1 MLHIPGMLDLK
12 LGQMLQLPAVC
23 QVKNIFY
30 FLWGKKAE
38 VIEDFSDSYKIDLPL
53 GFGSKKY
60 ISVQVAFYSLKV
72 LHFECGI
79 K

>member
-23 QVKNIFY
+23 QIKNIFY
-30 FLWGKKAE
+30 FLWGKKAEE

-53 GFGSKKY
+53 E
-60 ISVQVAFYSLKV
+60 SLDPP
-72 LHFECGI
+72 LLL
-79 K
+79 